1 MLNSPAI
8 LGGFSMVKETAL
20 IGVPIAVGATVV
32 INPHA
37 AIGAAIGCC
46 FFLAAPWGSDEQRD
60 GCI

>member
-1 MLNSPAI
+1 
-8 LGGFSMVKETAL
+8 MVKETAL